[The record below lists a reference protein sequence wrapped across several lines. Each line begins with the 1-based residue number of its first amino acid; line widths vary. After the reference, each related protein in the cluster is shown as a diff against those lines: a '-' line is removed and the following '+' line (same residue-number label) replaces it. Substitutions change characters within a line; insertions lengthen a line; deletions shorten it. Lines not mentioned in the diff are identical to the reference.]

1 MTISSYRAKLNIEMA
16 TKKLDKKRNN
26 KVKELQT
33 HIKKFTEIG
42 IALSKEKD
50 RDKLLEL
57 ILIEAK
63 NLSNADG
70 GTLYMMEGE
79 KELRFEIVMT
89 DSLGF
94 HMGGTSKE
102 RVKFPNLKLYN
113 GGGKANINQIAPYVA
128 LTGETINIPDAYE
141 AEGFDFS
148 GTKTFDKTTGYR
160 SKSFLTLPLKNHED
174 EIIGVLQL
182 LNAKDIG
189 TGQIIP
195 FDSHTQEIVE
205 ALSSQAAITITNKNL
220 VRDLRNLFESF
231 IKVIAGAI
239 DKKSPYTGG
248 HCQRVPEIT
257 MSIAKAV
264 NRVDYGKYKDL
275 ELSYAQMYELYIAS
289 WLHDA
294 GKVTIPEY
302 VVDKSTKLETIFD
315 RINLLETRFELLKA
329 QDEIF
334 YLKSK
339 ESVFTNKALSSDE
352 KDREL
357 NRLNELHKADIR
369 EIEDDFNFLKAVN
382 LGGEFMSPEDI
393 ERVKRIGAR
402 EWVYHGKKQNFL
414 TENEIKNLTIKRG
427 TLTEEERQIINSHI
441 NVSIE
446 MLEKI
451 PYPKNLQDVPEIAGG
466 HHEKMD
472 GTGYPKGLKGDEMS
486 VQARMMAI
494 ADIFEALTAKDRP
507 YKKGK
512 RLSEAIKIMVN
523 MRDNNHI
530 DPDLFQI
537 FINEGVYK
545 EYASLYLADYQN
557 DEIPEDL
564 LSRV

>member
-1 MTISSYRAKLNIEMA
+1 MA
-16 TKKLDKKRNN
+16 TKKLDKERNSR
-26 KVKELQT
+26 VRELQT

-50 RDKLLEL
+50 REKLLEL
-57 ILIEAK
+57 ILLEAK
-63 NLSNADG
+63 SLTNADG

-79 KELRFEIVMT
+79 NELRFEIVMT

-102 RVKFPNLKLYN
+102 KVKFPNLKLHN
-113 GGGKANINQIAPYVA
+113 EDGKPNINQIAPYVA

-148 GTKTFDKTTGYR
+148 GTKAFDKTTGYR

-182 LNAKDIG
+182 LNARNKDN
-189 TGQIIP
+189 TEIIP
-195 FDSHTQEIVE
+195 FDFHTEQLVA

-220 VRDLRNLFESF
+220 VRDLRTLFESF

-257 MSIAKAV
+257 MAIARAV
-264 NRVDYGKYKDL
+264 NKVNYGEYKDL
-275 ELSYAQMYELYIAS
+275 KLDSAELYELYIAS

-302 VVDKSTKLETIFD
+302 VVDKGTKLETIYD
-315 RINLLETRFELLKA
+315 RINTLETRFELLKSN
-329 QDEIF
+329 E
-334 YLKSK
+334 
-339 ESVFTNKALSSDE
+339 EVFHLRSREYVLTDKNLSEDE
-352 KDREL
+352 KNREL
-357 NRLNELHKADIR
+357 IRLEILYKKDIKQMD
-369 EIEDDFNFLKAVN
+369 DDFSFLKEVN
-382 LGGEFMSPEDI
+382 LGGEFMSQEKID
-393 ERVKRIGAR
+393 RVKTIGNR
-402 EWVYHGKKQNFL
+402 EWIYHGKKQNFL
-414 TENEIKNLTIKRG
+414 TENEIKNLIIKRG
-427 TLTEEERQIINSHI
+427 TLTEEEREIINSHI
-441 NVSIE
+441 SVSIE

-451 PYPKNLQDVPEIAGG
+451 PYPKSLENVPEIAGG

-472 GTGYPKGLKGDEMS
+472 GTGYPKGLKRDEMS

-512 RLSEAIKIMVN
+512 RLSEAIKIMIN

-530 DPDLFQI
+530 DPDLFKV
-537 FINEGVYK
+537 FIHENVYK
-545 EYASLYLADYQN
+545 EYASEYLADYQN
-557 DEIPEDL
+557 DEIPVEL
-564 LSRV
+564 LSRI